1 MYKTLKGEKTSFW
14 QVIQKNT
21 IVIPQIQ
28 RDYAQGRNDKAVKE
42 IRSKITDRF
51 YDAIMNPEQPLDIDF
66 VYGYN
71 TDNEFTPLD
80 GQQRLTTL
88 FLIHWYIS
96 KRAGINEE
104 RLKCFRYET
113 RQSST
118 DFCRKIFSI
127 NIPFEEIENIE
138 GWFKDQ
144 RWFFHSWQKDP
155 TIKAMLI
162 MMQCIH
168 EKFKGSDFTQLWE
181 NITVQNSITFIFLPI
196 DNTGLTDDLYI
207 KMNSR
212 GKPLTQFE
220 NFKVWF
226 EKKYPKNKDWKYKI
240 DNDWTNLFWKYKDA
254 FKTKNSLDTA
264 IDDEFMQFINGMC
277 MFYLAE
283 NNKKT
288 EVEHFANTTDI
299 LLSEYEKLNLFSDIE
314 TNRISQTL
322 DWFYKHDNEF
332 ENIIKGIDF
341 WDEKTLLEIF
351 ISNNPGYSNRV
362 QFYAVVHYIS
372 YTAEKELDKNAFR
385 QWMRVT
391 RNLIENT
398 AIDSSERFIE
408 SLKAIDSIKE
418 NCSDIIGYLQLNPQ
432 ISFFLQ
438 SQVVEEIKKAG
449 LIKSN
454 INWLEVLEEAENH
467 ELFRGSITFLLSENI
482 SLECF
487 KRFCNIAMSL
497 FDKSGC
503 IHKEDSSLIRATLA
517 SSTVSSNIQLL
528 NNGSNWR
535 TLLKRSS
542 FQKGIQLVLNKLSES
557 TDYLQ
562 VLNSIINEYSDES
575 ILWKYYIVKNKILL
589 DSNASRSKRIKA
601 YKNKYYLF
609 NNENANWINNDN
621 QFLLSN
627 RRNEITT
634 LFIEKLGL
642 DLYKTVNWWV
652 IKDAITDQTFYRGE
666 SIWLKKPIENY
677 NLWFHFK
684 PKFLVIGFHNEDKD
698 KIDIEEN
705 SLEANNTWLVYKKFS
720 EYPANLDEIKKWVID
735 VISEIP
741 AIKNLAK
748 VKQ

>member
-28 RDYAQGRNDKAVKE
+28 RDYAQGRNDKTVKE

-71 TDNEFTPLD
+71 TNNEFTPLD

-168 EKFKGSDFTQLWE
+168 EKFKGSDFTQLWK
-181 NITVQNSITFIFLPI
+181 NITIQNPITFNFLPI

-226 EKKYPKNKDWKYKI
+226 EKKHPKNTYWKQKI
-240 DNDWTNLFWKYKDA
+240 DNDWTNLFWKYKNA
-254 FKTKNSLDTA
+254 FKTKSSLDTA

-288 EVEHFANTTDI
+288 EVEHFANTADI

-341 WDEKTLLEIF
+341 WDEKTLLETF
-351 ISNNPGYSNRV
+351 ISNNPTYSDRV
-362 QFYAVVHYIS
+362 QFYSVTHYIY
-372 YTAEKELDKNAFR
+372 YTAEQEFDKKAFR

-398 AIDSSERFIE
+398 TIDSSERFIE

-418 NCSDIIGYLQLNPQ
+418 NCIDIIGHLQLNPQ

-438 SQVVEEIKKAG
+438 SQVVEEMKKAE

-589 DSNASRSKRIKA
+589 DSNASRSKRIKD
-601 YKNKYYLF
+601 YWGKYYLF

-627 RRNEITT
+627 RRDEIAS

-642 DLYKTVNWWV
+642 DLYKTGNWWV

-666 SIWLKKPIENY
+666 SIWLKKPIGNY

-705 SLEANNTWLVYKKFS
+705 SLEINNTWLVYKNFG
-720 EYPANLDEIKKWVID
+720 EYPTNLDEIEDWVKS

-741 AIKNLAK
+741 TIKNLAK